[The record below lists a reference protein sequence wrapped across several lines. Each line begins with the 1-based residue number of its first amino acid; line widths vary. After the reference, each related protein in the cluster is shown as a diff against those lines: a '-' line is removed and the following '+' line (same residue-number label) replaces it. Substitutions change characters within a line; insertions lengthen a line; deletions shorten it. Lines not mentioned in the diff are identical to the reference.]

1 MIHVLHQVSS
11 FFTSGGG
18 HGEEAKPI
26 SAIVNHHL
34 TDSVFTTSAASHLDK
49 SDYIGRIFMNVFS
62 GINETVLNQKLF
74 GIFDMRIT
82 RWVLMMWMA
91 AFLCML
97 VFIPVARK
105 IKNAKMGF
113 RSKWVNLWEVLI
125 SFVHDEV
132 VEPNFDHHY
141 VKKAMPYFLT
151 LFFFILF
158 CNFLGMI
165 PGMSTATG
173 NLAVTGGLAIL
184 TLLGMLGVGMIKQ
197 GPFSYW
203 AGLVPHG
210 VPAFVIPLMF
220 PIEIIGLLIKPF
232 ALTVRLFANMT
243 AGHVVIIIFLYLAC
257 GMFKSFAVGVGSVV
271 GSLMIY
277 MLELLVAF
285 IQAYI
290 FAVLSAMFIGSSMH
304 AH

>member
-1 MIHVLHQVSS
+1 MKRMFHLLQFVNSYIG
-11 FFTSGGG
+11 SGGG
-18 HGEEAKPI
+18 ESEKE
-26 SAIVNHHL
+26 SMYEIVMHHL
-34 TDSVFTTSAASHLDK
+34 TDHVV
-49 SDYIGRIFMNVFS
+49 DYEIFGV
-62 GINETVLNQKLF
+62 INRQFLNKKLF

-82 RWVLMMWMA
+82 RWEIMMWIA
-91 AFLCML
+91 ALLCIIIFVPL
-97 VFIPVARK
+97 ARK
-105 IKNAKMGF
+105 MKKAKYGS
-113 RSKWVNLWEVLI
+113 RSRWVNLWEVLI
-125 SFVHDEV
+125 SFIHDEV

-141 VKKAMPYFLT
+141 VKKAMPYFCT
-151 LFFFILF
+151 VFFFILF
-158 CNFLGMI
+158 CNLLGLI

-184 TLLGMLGVGMIKQ
+184 TLIGMIGVGMVKQ

-203 AGLVPHG
+203 KGLVPHG

-220 PIEIIGLLIKPF
+220 PIEIIGLFIKPF

-243 AGHVVIIIFLYLAC
+243 AGHVVVIIFIYLVM
-257 GMFKSFAVGVGSVV
+257 MFQSYLVGIGSVT
-271 GSLMIY
+271 GALMIY
-277 MLELLVAF
+277 LLELLVAF